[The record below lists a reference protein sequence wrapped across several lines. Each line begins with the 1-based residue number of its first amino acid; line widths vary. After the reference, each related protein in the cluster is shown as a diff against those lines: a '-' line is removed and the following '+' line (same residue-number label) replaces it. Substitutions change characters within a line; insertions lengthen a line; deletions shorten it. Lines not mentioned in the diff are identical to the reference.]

1 MSVWSDL
8 STLFSRVIS
17 VFSTYDWVSDTL
29 DILLLTVLVY
39 SLLKVIRD
47 SRALTLAKG
56 LVIFIV
62 AYVIVLLLDMK
73 SCSSCSTRAMN
84 TGNTKAW
91 DSSPGPSCPWRG
103 PSPRN

>member
-1 MSVWSDL
+1 MTVWSDL

-73 SCSSCSTRAMN
+73 SSSWRSSSRRNC
-84 TGNTKAW
+84 GNFSK
-91 DSSPGPSCPWRG
+91 SSAPAAPT
-103 PSPRN
+103 